1 VLNRKVLGCSFP
13 LIIGITVFLILLI
26 IFGVLGGPIGQSLA
40 QKFTFL
46 QPIVNLYPDWLKVAK
61 PAPELEPGVLFH
73 IGFLSIT
80 NTMITAWITIILL
93 ALISFFA
100 FRHPKL
106 VPSGLQKFMEFVYC
120 SLLDFCVSIAGE
132 KNGRRF
138 FPFVATIFVFILTN
152 SWLGLLP
159 FYGDSL
165 YVIGEGGKHIPFLR
179 AANTD
184 INVPLGLALFAWIS
198 IEVFGLR
205 AIGIFHYLDKFFNFG
220 RLGAGFNKLLK
231 GKVGSA
237 FGDIFF
243 GIIDIFVGILE
254 LISEFIRIVSFTFR
268 LFGNM
273 TAGEVLILVVAF
285 LAPLVLGFVVYGLE
299 LFFGFLQALIF
310 GGLTLVWMTM
320 AITPH
325 EEDHKKEEHD

>member
-1 VLNRKVLGCSFP
+1 VRNKKILGCSFP
-13 LIIGITVFLILLI
+13 LIIVITVVLLFLVVYGLLS
-26 IFGVLGGPIGQSLA
+26 GPIGERLIGE
-40 QKFTFL
+40 KLGPT
-46 QPIVNLYPDWLKVAK
+46 WLHVES
-61 PAPELEPGVLFH
+61 PEPELAPGVLFH
-73 IGFLSIT
+73 LGFLPVT

-93 ALISFFA
+93 VLISYFA
-100 FRHPKL
+100 FRRTKL

-120 SLLDFCVSIAGE
+120 TLLDFCISIAGE

-138 FPFVATIFVFILTN
+138 FPFVATIFVFIITN

-165 YVIGEGGKHIPFLR
+165 IYIGEGGKHIPFLR

-184 INVPLGLALFAWIS
+184 INVPLALALFSWIS
-198 IEVFGLR
+198 IEVFGVR
-205 AIGIFHYLDKFFNFG
+205 AIGFFHYLKKFFNFDKIG
-220 RLGAGFNKLLK
+220 SGFKNLFK
-231 GKVGSA
+231 GKVKSA
-237 FGDIFF
+237 LGDMVFGV
-243 GIIDIFVGILE
+243 IDLFVGVLE
-254 LISEFIRIVSFTFR
+254 LVSEFIRLVSFTFR

-285 LAPLVLGFVVYGLE
+285 LAPLVVGSVIYGLE

-310 GGLTLVWMTM
+310 AGLTVVWMTM

-325 EEDHKKEEHD
+325 EEEHNKEEHA

>member
-1 VLNRKVLGCSFP
+1 VRNKKILGCSFP
-13 LIIGITVFLILLI
+13 LLI
-26 IFGVLGGPIGQSLA
+26 IFCIVLLALVIYGLASGPIGTSLLG
-40 QKFTFL
+40 KEFG
-46 QPIVNLYPDWLKVAK
+46 PSWLHVES
-61 PAPELEPGVLFH
+61 PEPELAPGVLFN
-73 IGFLSIT
+73 IGFIHIT
-80 NTMITAWITIILL
+80 NTMVTAWITIILL
-93 ALISFFA
+93 VLISFLA
-100 FRHPKL
+100 FRRPKL

-120 SLLDFCVSIAGE
+120 SLLDFCISIAGE

-165 YVIGEGGKHIPFLR
+165 YIVGEGGKHIPFLR

-184 INVPLGLALFAWIS
+184 INVPLALALFAWIS
-198 IEVFGLR
+198 IEVFGVR
-205 AIGIFHYLDKFFNFG
+205 SIGFFHYIKKFFNFDK
-220 RLGAGFNKLLK
+220 LGNGFKKLFR
-231 GKVGSA
+231 GKVGPA

-243 GIIDIFVGILE
+243 GFIDIFVGILE
-254 LISEFIRIVSFTFR
+254 LVSEFIRLVSFTFR

-285 LAPLVLGFVVYGLE
+285 LAPLIIGSVIYGME

-310 GGLTLVWMTM
+310 AGLTLVWMQM

-325 EEDHKKEEHD
+325 EEEHKNEEQA